1 MTNNWFECKIK
12 YEKTLEEGKIQTVNE
27 SYLVFAFS
35 FTDAEARIIEEM
47 KPFISGEFEVGN
59 IKKVRLWELFDDGE
73 GDRWYRC
80 KVYLITLDEES
91 GTEKK
96 KGISVLVHASNVKEA
111 WDVLTKGMDGTL
123 SDYEVAAIVETPLM
137 DVYRDMVA
145 PEAAGTGVQ
154 LA

>member
-12 YEKTLEEGKIQTVNE
+12 YEKTLEEGKIQKVNE

-47 KPFISGEFEVGN
+47 KPFISGEFEVAN

-91 GTEKK
+91 GTLFAFQKVS
-96 KGISVLVHASNVKEA
+96 GEA
-111 WDVLTKGMDGTL
+111 TSQDMG
-123 SDYEVAAIVETPLM
+123 SEEAIRKWWHYMAPLM
-137 DVYRDMVA
+137 EVNEDESPISIPLEEMFHLD
-145 PEAAGTGVQ
+145 
-154 LA
+154 